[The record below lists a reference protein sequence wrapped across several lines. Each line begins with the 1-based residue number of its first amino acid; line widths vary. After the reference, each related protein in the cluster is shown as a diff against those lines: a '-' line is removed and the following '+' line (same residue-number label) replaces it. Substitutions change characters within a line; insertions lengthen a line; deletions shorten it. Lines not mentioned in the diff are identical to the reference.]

1 MYFWHRTSHSQ
12 WIFCRFFFY
21 FLLNKS
27 FLIGVFI
34 EILMLFWSNSCNKIA
49 CRMLFD
55 SWQFLKWCHTT
66 ISIVEHTFD
75 SFWLKA
81 CARFSYKATLRL
93 MSIKSTYCCHPQINR
108 IFTSN
113 VIQSSLSNI
122 QTKEEKNALYW
133 CWSGFFS
140 LYFFFSSCI
149 GEMKRKRNSRLLAV
163 VYYCHCII
171 LTSWIPTK
179 RQCILWMR

>member
-1 MYFWHRTSHSQ
+1 MTALVLLTPNQPFSMNFLS
-12 WIFCRFFFY
+12 IFFY

-34 EILMLFWSNSCNKIA
+34 KILMLFWSNSCNKIA
-49 CRMLFD
+49 YRMLFD
-55 SWQFLKWCHTT
+55 SWQFLKRCHTI

-81 CARFSYKATLRL
+81 CARFSYKATLWL

-113 VIQSSLSNI
+113 VIQLSLSNI
-122 QTKEEKNALYW
+122 QTKEKKCVVLVLKWIFFAL
-133 CWSGFFS
+133 
-140 LYFFFSSCI
+140 FFFFRSALEKWRENVI
-149 GEMKRKRNSRLLAV
+149 ADYL
-163 VYYCHCII
+163 
-171 LTSWIPTK
+171 
-179 RQCILWMR
+179 Q